1 MSGDFRQTLPVIS
14 RGTKVDEVNACLKAS
29 YHWQHVTRFELNT
42 NMRVLSSGPPG
53 IFTETCNLSR
63 HIQHSRQAGISTG
76 PTRDPLSQ
84 SWWPHPVCNPGGR
97 HRKNLPHVVP
107 LSPPLSP
114 RLTGRWEWGACKPCA
129 ILHPLGAC
137 MMCASAYGTP
147 EPCLPLGS
155 SQAGAVLVNSV
166 AVLKGSER

>member
-1 MSGDFRQTLPVIS
+1 
-14 RGTKVDEVNACLKAS
+14 
-29 YHWQHVTRFELNT
+29 
-42 NMRVLSSGPPG
+42 MRVLSSGPPG

-166 AVLKGSER
+166 AVLKGPKGKRSLKCLGRTISFLLLYIKVLLTIITRFLHFKY